1 MTTFAT
7 DHRCG
12 QGGVLTVSPQ
22 PASLIAR
29 RLIGLLRKKHAV
41 ENMYNPVAAQKIHSR
56 DTDVIDQ
63 SHPTLR
69 ANRQVSAVEA
79 PNRAE
84 PDNLRSQD
92 STRRDM
98 ILEQVGQPCLV
109 LGLEQLFKGSAGSA
123 AKAWSVGPNT
133 VKGPVPFKAS
143 ARPAAPAALS
153 SVWNEAAPA
162 AVSTTFLRS
171 TASCFVCGAQV
182 IMAIGDQFHIIHN
195 GFMHMPFLMTYY
207 PLVSP

>member
-1 MTTFAT
+1 M
-7 DHRCG
+7 
-12 QGGVLTVSPQ
+12 SPR

-41 ENMYNPVAAQKIHSR
+41 EYMYNPVAAQKVRSR

-63 SHPTLR
+63 NHPTLN

-84 PDNLRSQD
+84 PKNLRSQD

-109 LGLEQLFKGSAGSA
+109 LGLEQLFKGSRRQGG
-123 AKAWSVGPNT
+123 KGLVGRGKT
-133 VKGPVPFKAS
+133 
-143 ARPAAPAALS
+143 R
-153 SVWNEAAPA
+153 
-162 AVSTTFLRS
+162 
-171 TASCFVCGAQV
+171 
-182 IMAIGDQFHIIHN
+182 
-195 GFMHMPFLMTYY
+195 
-207 PLVSP
+207 